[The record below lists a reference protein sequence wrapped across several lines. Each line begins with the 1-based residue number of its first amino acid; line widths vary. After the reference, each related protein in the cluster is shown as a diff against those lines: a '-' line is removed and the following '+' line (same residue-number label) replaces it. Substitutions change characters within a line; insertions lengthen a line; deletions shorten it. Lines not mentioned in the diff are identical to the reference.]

1 MTLLELI
8 DIFIGKAKVEK
19 MSNDLK
25 LKYGLLES
33 AMSMVLQI
41 SRFFLSEG
49 LSYIFWDS
57 IWLVDV
63 LFICFLIAVGK
74 KSCGTTGEVLS

>member
-1 MTLLELI
+1 MTLLEPI
-8 DIFIGKAKVEK
+8 DVFIGKAKVEK

-41 SRFFLSEG
+41 SGFF
-49 LSYIFWDS
+49 FW
-57 IWLVDV
+57 VKV
-63 LFICFLIAVGK
+63 
-74 KSCGTTGEVLS
+74 